1 MEGSPLSRSTTLNVD
16 ALRREQ
22 FPVTHRWAWFNHATF
37 GPPPTAY
44 LTAVREF
51 TERMAA
57 ADLPEGYGLW
67 GGMVDDV
74 RAAAARFVNCEV
86 DDVAFLKNT
95 AEGLGVVALGLD
107 WKPGDEVIAYN
118 QAFPADVYPWMNLG
132 SRGVTLK
139 LIEDRGRQRHEV
151 ADVEALMTPRT
162 RLVCLELVNF
172 NSGFRAPV
180 EEVAKL
186 CHDHGAWLLVDATQ
200 AAGALR
206 IDVRELG
213 CDVLIAHGYKFLMSG
228 WGTAISYFAPHTR
241 ERLGVPEPGWKSLR
255 DLKNRASLV
264 DYQMDWATEAR
275 RWEPGI
281 PDIVGIMGLGAVVKL
296 MSELGTREIEERVLA
311 YADEVSGA
319 LEEQGW
325 SVVSSRRA
333 GERSGILS
341 LKRDG
346 VDMPKLAEELRS
358 RDVSCAVR
366 EGRLRVS
373 VHFYNDRSDL
383 DRLLDCLPR

>member
-1 MEGSPLSRSTTLNVD
+1 
-16 ALRREQ
+16 
-22 FPVTHRWAWFNHATF
+22 
-37 GPPPTAY
+37 
-44 LTAVREF
+44 
-51 TERMAA
+51 
-57 ADLPEGYGLW
+57 
-67 GGMVDDV
+67 
-74 RAAAARFVNCEV
+74 
-86 DDVAFLKNT
+86 
-95 AEGLGVVALGLD
+95 
-107 WKPGDEVIAYN
+107 
-118 QAFPADVYPWMNLG
+118 
-132 SRGVTLK
+132 
-139 LIEDRGRQRHEV
+139 
-151 ADVEALMTPRT
+151 MTPRT

-206 IDVRELG
+206 IEVRELG

-255 DLKNRASLV
+255 DLQNRASLV

-311 YADEVSGA
+311 YADEVAGA
-319 LEEQGW
+319 LEERGW
-325 SVVSSRRA
+325 SVVSSRRT

-373 VHFYNDRSDL
+373 VHFYNDRADL